1 MYHDQVR
8 LTLEMQGCF
17 YIKINQ
23 CNSSYK
29 ENKEVNHM
37 DHLDRYRNSI

>member
-8 LTLEMQGCF
+8 LFLEMQGCF

-23 CNSSYK
+23 YNSSYK
-29 ENKEVNHM
+29 ENKEENHM

>member
-8 LTLEMQGCF
+8 LILEMQGCF

-29 ENKEVNHM
+29 ENKEENRT
-37 DHLDRYRNSI
+37 DLLDRYRNSI